1 MPDYKRLVKPI
12 LSLLSG
18 SSDGVWKAEHTAALN
33 CIADLVYRRLKLGLV
48 DMSRGARIH
57 VDADESD
64 CSAVMVQQDSKGEQ
78 HVVAMLGRELTK
90 GEQRGTLFDRLLLC
104 ACWAVKR
111 LSHYVLY
118 LPSRVIVLPGMAEAT
133 CA

>member
-1 MPDYKRLVKPI
+1 MPDYKHLVKPI

-64 CSAVMVQQDSKGEQ
+64 CSTVMVQQDSKGEQ

-90 GEQRGTLFDRLLLC
+90 GEQRGTFFARLLLC

-111 LSHYVLY
+111 LSRYVLY
-118 LPSRVIVLPGMAEAT
+118 LPSRIIVLPGMAEAT
-133 CA
+133 FA